1 MTSQRQFIKGCEC
14 GIVLD
19 ANTFCNILGL
29 RRVYVLHIAAMCNL
43 ISVCALTEIL
53 VRIFV
58 VLALNARIIYFSAE
72 SEKEK
77 SPRPFK

>member
-29 RRVYVLHIAAMCNL
+29 RRVYVLL
-43 ISVCALTEIL
+43 IL
-53 VRIFV
+53 
-58 VLALNARIIYFSAE
+58 
-72 SEKEK
+72 
-77 SPRPFK
+77 PFAIGPSYDITKAVY